1 MLNDEIRK
9 KKIQFKKFVNVKK
22 NNNKKNANEI

>member
-1 MLNDEIRK
+1 MMKSER